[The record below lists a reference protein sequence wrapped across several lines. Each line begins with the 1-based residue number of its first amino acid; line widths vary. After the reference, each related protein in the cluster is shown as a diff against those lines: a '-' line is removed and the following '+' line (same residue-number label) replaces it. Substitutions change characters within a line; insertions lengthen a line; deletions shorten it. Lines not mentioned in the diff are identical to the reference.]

1 MCVYTCI
8 YMCVYVYIYI
18 HVIFMLYPGKGDGYP
33 EKYSG
38 LKNPMNKGVWWATV
52 HESQRVRHN

>member
-1 MCVYTCI
+1 MCVC
-8 YMCVYVYIYI
+8 VYIYI